1 MKVRCVMQKY
11 ADTRDHSQQGNLGY
25 IGVNGTFL
33 HFTFSHPQKQSAHVR
48 VLTRTHTHTHSVLGG
63 DQESEERHTVENPIT
78 LAPEY
83 GPSPPLS
90 HYCIVSSLHCN

>member
-1 MKVRCVMQKY
+1 MKMCHVMQKY

-25 IGVNGTFL
+25 TGVNGTFL
-33 HFTFSHPQKQSAHVR
+33 HFHTLKSKVHM
-48 VLTRTHTHTHSVLGG
+48 RTHTHTRARTVLGG

-78 LAPEY
+78 LAPES

-90 HYCIVSSLHCN
+90 HYCSVSSLHCN